1 MGSGDKLCVRRHA
14 VVRRQT
20 AHLAL
25 SWVTEDVKCGTDL
38 ARRWISASV
47 ELDAWKEIHGHL

>member
-47 ELDAWKEIHGHL
+47 ELDA